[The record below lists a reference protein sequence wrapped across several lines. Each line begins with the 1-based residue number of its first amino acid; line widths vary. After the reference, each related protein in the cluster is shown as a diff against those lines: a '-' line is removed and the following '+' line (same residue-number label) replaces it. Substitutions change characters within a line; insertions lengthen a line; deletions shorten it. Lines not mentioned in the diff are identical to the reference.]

1 MHMRSAFRRPF
12 KARKKIAEPVI
23 SMNLG
28 NIFYNEVLI
37 AAISAWGL
45 AQIIKVPLEYLHTR
59 RWNWALLLSAGGMP
73 SSHSALVASTAQAI
87 GLFYGFDSPLFAL
100 SVTLAMIVI
109 YDATGIRR
117 QAGIHAALINAMI
130 SDLASGHPL
139 KQEHLREVL
148 GHTPLQALAGT
159 LMGIAIAQIV
169 WILWK

>member
-1 MHMRSAFRRPF
+1 
-12 KARKKIAEPVI
+12 
-23 SMNLG
+23 
-28 NIFYNEVLI
+28 
-37 AAISAWGL
+37 
-45 AQIIKVPLEYLHTR
+45 
-59 RWNWALLLSAGGMP
+59 
-73 SSHSALVASTAQAI
+73 
-87 GLFYGFDSPLFAL
+87 
-100 SVTLAMIVI
+100 MIVI

-117 QAGIHAALINAMI
+117 QAGRHAALINAMI